1 MTAARAAAMG
11 STASE
16 GARALWTLIL
26 VLGGAAAAL
35 ATLDAMP
42 TWLHGQPRGVRKA
55 ATIEEA
61 ERRIQGRV
69 LLPAYFPDTLRWPPS
84 TVRFTRDDGGAVALS
99 FDARD
104 GTPALLLVETV
115 AGAAPSIPDG
125 LKGRLAVIQQQ
136 SAPLGDGAILSR
148 VVAEDGTL
156 WSQFEWGRDGRHFLL
171 RGRGSLEDL
180 IRMARSI
187 HGEGR

>member
-1 MTAARAAAMG
+1 MTAAGAAAMG

-16 GARALWTLIL
+16 GARALWTLTL
-26 VLGGAAAAL
+26 VLGGAAVAL

-55 ATIEEA
+55 ASIEEA
-61 ERRIQGRV
+61 ERRVQGRV
-69 LLPAYFPDTLRWPPS
+69 LLPSYFPDTLRWPPAG
-84 TVRFTRDDGGAVALS
+84 VRFTREEGGAVAMS
-99 FDARD
+99 FDARE
-104 GTPALLLVETV
+104 GGAALLLAQTV
-115 AGAAPSIPDG
+115 AGTSPIPDG
-125 LKGRLAVIQQQ
+125 LQGRLAVIQQQ
-136 SAPLGDGAILSR
+136 SAPLGDGAVLSR

-156 WSQFEWGRDGRHFLL
+156 WNQLEWSRDGRRFLL

-187 HGEGR
+187 HREGR

>member
-16 GARALWTLIL
+16 GARALWTLTL

-35 ATLDAMP
+35 AALDAVP
-42 TWLHGQPRGVRKA
+42 TWLHGQPRGVRRA
-55 ATIEEA
+55 GSVEEA
-61 ERRIQGRV
+61 ERRVQARV
-69 LLPAYFPDTLRWPPS
+69 LLPSYFPDTLRWPPA
-84 TVRFTRDDGGAVALS
+84 TVRFTRDEGGAVALA
-99 FDARD
+99 FDGRD
-104 GTPALLLVETV
+104 GAPALLLVQNV
-115 AGAAPSIPDG
+115 AGTAPVPEG
-125 LKGRLAVIQQQ
+125 LGGRLAVIQQQ
-136 SAPLGDGAILSR
+136 SAPLGDDAVLSR

-156 WSQFEWGRDGRHFLL
+156 WSQLDWSRDGRRFLL

-187 HGEGR
+187 HREGR